1 MRLLVEA
8 CSKSVILLLTIATL
22 MCSCQQNLTTLK
34 AKSKRYDMKM
44 IFEVLDVDQHKSQV
58 SWSLINQGN
67 LSLPA
72 SGWAVYF
79 NQLANN
85 VDSASVP
92 SMIAF
97 EQMAGD
103 FHRMSPTESFS
114 AIAPNDTITF
124 TYQINTP
131 MLRTSFLPAGVY
143 IAYDDDQSYDMI
155 EAEHMPLNRTLYSE
169 YNPPTAASRFRE
181 NMATTLL
188 PEVNLTTVIPR
199 PNSFMSNG
207 QVLTYNESVNIVVDE
222 SFQTEAEILSA
233 YLQEVFTGPINIINS
248 TNADTDGRIL
258 LVKLPDEALA
268 KEAYTLQVKDDGI
281 TLQASHAAG
290 MFYALQSL
298 RQLIDIQDY
307 AELDDRLTVT
317 NVRID
322 DAPRFAYRGLHL
334 DVARNF
340 HSKETV
346 LKILDLMAMYKLNVF
361 HFHLTDDEGWR
372 IEIDGLPELTT
383 IASRRGHTTDES
395 DHIYPAYGSG
405 PDPDESYGSGYYSR
419 ADFIEILQYAH
430 ERHIEVIPEID
441 LPGHMRA
448 AIIAMTNRYHKYM
461 DQGNEAAA
469 MEYLLEDFDD
479 KSEYLSAQQYDD
491 NAMCVCRESAF
502 TFITRIVDDLAAMYK
517 EADAPFTTF
526 HSGGDEVAYGAWH
539 KSPVCQEFIKNN
551 PDLNSPDDLHAYV
564 LKRFK
569 KILAK
574 HDLISAGWEEIL
586 LKHGKEGHQGTD
598 INEDLI
604 GENVRA
610 YVWNAVWGWGRED
623 MAYKLAN
630 SGFPV
635 VLCNSAQLYLDMAY
649 NTDPEEI
656 GLSWSG
662 FSDTKS
668 AYDVVPYDLYKT
680 AKVEDYDSFI
690 KGKVALTAEG
700 RNNILGVQG
709 QIWSETLR
717 DEESLFYM
725 MFPKFISLAERA
737 WSEEEPWESSSR
749 EDIFTSQARSWNE
762 LLNTIGQKDLPR
774 LDRIHGG
781 IPYRIPL
788 PGAVV
793 DNGILKANV
802 KFPGLDI
809 RYTTDGSEPTVSSQ
823 LYEGPVQISGKE
835 VKLKTF
841 NSTGRSSR
849 TSTVLRG

>member
-1 MRLLVEA
+1 
-8 CSKSVILLLTIATL
+8 
-22 MCSCQQNLTTLK
+22 
-34 AKSKRYDMKM
+34 M
-44 IFEVLDVDQHKSQV
+44 IYEVLDVDGDQGKSQV
-58 SWSLINQGN
+58 SWTLINQGAQ
-67 LSLPA
+67 SLPA

-79 NQLANN
+79 SQLANN
-85 VDSASVP
+85 VEAASVP
-92 SMIAF
+92 SEISF

-103 FHRMSPTESFS
+103 FHRMSPTADFT
-114 AIAPNDTITF
+114 AVAPGDSLSF

-143 IAYDDDQSYDMI
+143 IAYDDDQSYDLI
-155 EAEHMPLNRTLYSE
+155 DAVHVPLNKSLYAE
-169 YNPPTAASRFRE
+169 FNPPTAASRFQD
-181 NMATTLL
+181 NKDISLL
-188 PEVNLTTVIPR
+188 PEFNLSTVIPR
-199 PNSFMSNG
+199 PNSFMRNG
-207 QVLTYNESVNIVVDE
+207 QVLHYNGSINIVADPAFE
-222 SFQTEAEILSA
+222 GEAEILA
-233 YLQEVFTGPINIINS
+233 GYLKDLFTGQINIKSSKDAGFNNGIF
-248 TNADTDGRIL
+248 L
-258 LVKLPDEALA
+258 MKLPDDSMAR
-268 KEAYTLQVKDDGI
+268 EAYGLQVREDGI
-281 TLQASHAAG
+281 TLQASQSTG

-298 RQLIDIQDY
+298 RQMIQPSDY
-307 AELDDRLTVT
+307 AKRDDKLSIS
-317 NVRID
+317 NARIK
-322 DAPRFAYRGLHL
+322 DAPRFGYRGLHL

-372 IEIDGLPELTT
+372 LEIDGLPELTT
-383 IASRRGHTTDES
+383 IASRRGHTVDER
-395 DHIYPAYGSG
+395 DHVYPAYGSG
-405 PDPDESYGSGYYSR
+405 PDPDDSYGSGYYSR

-448 AIIAMTNRYHKYM
+448 AIKAMTSRYHKYM
-461 DQGNEAAA
+461 DQGNEEAA

-479 KSEYLSAQQYDD
+479 ESEYRSAQQYDD

-502 TFITRIVDDLAAMYK
+502 NFITRIVDDLAAMYE

-526 HSGGDEVAYGAWH
+526 HSGGDEVAYGAWQ

-551 PDLNSPDDLHAYV
+551 PDLDTADDLHAYV

-569 KILAK
+569 TILAK

-598 INEDLI
+598 INDDLI

-630 SGFPV
+630 KGFPV

-668 AYDVVPYDLYKT
+668 AYDVIPFDLYKA
-680 AKVEDYDSFI
+680 AKVDDYDSFI

-700 RNNILGVQG
+700 KKNILGVQG

-717 DEESLFYM
+717 DEASLFYM

-737 WSEEEPWESSSR
+737 WSKEDLWESSTR
-749 EDIFTSQARSWNE
+749 EDIFTSQAQSWNHMV
-762 LLNTIGQKDLPR
+762 NTIGQRDLPR
-774 LDRIHGG
+774 LDRLHGG

-788 PGAVV
+788 PGAVIN
-793 DNGILKANV
+793 NGMLEANV
-802 KFPGLDI
+802 KFPGLQI
-809 RYTTDGSEPTVSSQ
+809 RYTTDGTEPTVESP
-823 LYEGPVQISGKE
+823 LYERPVQVSGKE
-835 VKLKTF
+835 IKLKTF
-841 NSTGRSSR
+841 NSVGRSSR
-849 TSTVLRG
+849 TSTVLKG